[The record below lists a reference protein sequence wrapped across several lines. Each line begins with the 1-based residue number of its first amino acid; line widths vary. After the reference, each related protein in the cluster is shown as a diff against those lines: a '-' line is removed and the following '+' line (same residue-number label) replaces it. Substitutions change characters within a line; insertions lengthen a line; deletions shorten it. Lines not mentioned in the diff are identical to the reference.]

1 MAMKIMLILRNTISD
16 VRKVIQY
23 NDVRTAFITRLLNFQ
38 PLCKKFVL
46 KTIKEV
52 HISETSNIQY
62 SLIYYPFCY
71 SHILNLNTI
80 TNVAMNENN
89 FNRLTATERKI
100 IP

>member
-1 MAMKIMLILRNTISD
+1 MAMEIMLILRNTISD

-23 NDVRTAFITRLLNFQ
+23 NDVRTKFITRLLKFQ
-38 PLCKKFVL
+38 PPCIKFVL
-46 KTIKEV
+46 QTIKEV
-52 HISETSNIQY
+52 HISKASNIQY

-71 SHILNLNTI
+71 SHILNLNTL